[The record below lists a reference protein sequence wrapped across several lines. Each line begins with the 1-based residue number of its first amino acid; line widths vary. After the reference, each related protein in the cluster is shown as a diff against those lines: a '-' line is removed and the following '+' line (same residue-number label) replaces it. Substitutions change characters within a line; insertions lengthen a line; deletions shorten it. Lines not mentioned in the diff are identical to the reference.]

1 MVSLS
6 SYATLRSLGGAH
18 QQEVSGEAE
27 FKVVDIYI
35 DSNMTRAPLM
45 YRHITKCLLFCSLEP
60 NIWDFSA

>member
-1 MVSLS
+1 MMSLS

-35 DSNMTRAPLM
+35 D
-45 YRHITKCLLFCSLEP
+45 
-60 NIWDFSA
+60 